1 MGEFKNHMAE
11 VAQMLGVKLEEPFEV
26 GIGGEP
32 KSKYRKCKLTEGGL
46 YEWYED
52 WQKWV
57 FDPDDILHD
66 LLTGGARVG
75 RTKTERTAH

>member
-1 MGEFKNHMAE
+1 MANKMAQ
-11 VAQMLGVKLEEPFEV
+11 VAQIFGKKLNEPFEV
-26 GIGGEP
+26 GICGEL
-32 KSKYRKCKLTEGGL
+32 KSKRHKCKLTEGGL

-66 LLTGGARVG
+66 LLTGGAVIAEDG
-75 RTKTERTAH
+75 YVY

>member
-1 MGEFKNHMAE
+1 MESKMAL
-11 VAQMLGVKLEEPFEV
+11 VAEMFGKKLNEPFEV
-26 GIGGEP
+26 GICGEP
-32 KSKYRKCKLTEGGL
+32 KSKHHKCKLTEGGL

-66 LLTGGARVG
+66 LLIGEAEIVEAGG
-75 RTKTERTAH
+75 

>member
-1 MGEFKNHMAE
+1 MAE
-11 VAQMLGVKLEEPFEV
+11 NKMEQVAKIFGKKLNEEFVV
-26 GIGGEP
+26 GICGEL
-32 KSKYRKCKLTEGGL
+32 KAKRHKCKLTEEGL

-66 LLTGGARVG
+66 LLTASAVIVDD
-75 RTKTERTAH
+75 